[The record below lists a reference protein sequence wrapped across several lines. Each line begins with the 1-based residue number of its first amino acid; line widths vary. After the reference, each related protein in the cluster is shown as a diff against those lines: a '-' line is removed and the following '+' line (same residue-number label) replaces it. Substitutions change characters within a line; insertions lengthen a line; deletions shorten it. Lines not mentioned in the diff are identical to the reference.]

1 MCTNWKEG
9 GNCVQF
15 GVKSEQVLLDERGG
29 DLFTFLYGQFS
40 CETLPKIVTVICYN
54 FMSSLRFTC
63 FYDKIKSDEKE

>member
-29 DLFTFLYGQFS
+29 TCSLSYMGNFHAKHCQKSLQLY
-40 CETLPKIVTVICYN
+40 VIILCHHCVSRVS
-54 FMSSLRFTC
+54 MIR
-63 FYDKIKSDEKE
+63 